1 MLKDIGKSDVSSIF
15 IEYDNAFWFF
25 CCVIIIFSNDS
36 IQVIFAVTLLL
47 ESYEV
52 VFSKKVS
59 LEQLLRQKPS
69 IKNVT

>member
-1 MLKDIGKSDVSSIF
+1 MLKDTGKSDVSSIF
-15 IEYDNAFWFF
+15 LEYDNAFWFF
-25 CCVIIIFSNDS
+25 CCVTIFSNDS

-52 VFSKKVS
+52 FSSKKVS
-59 LEQLLRQKPS
+59 PEQLFRQRPS